1 MWVVIVVVVVVVLVV
16 LWAILSYNG
25 LVRSR
30 SRVDQSW
37 SGIDV
42 QLRRRYDLIP
52 NLVETV
58 KGYAKH
64 ERETLEAVMA
74 ARQQGLEARDPV
86 AAGAAQGALTGALG
100 RLFAV
105 AEAYPEL
112 KADRVFLELQE
123 ELTATE
129 DKIAYARQFYNDAV
143 QTYDVKRQSFPATLV
158 ARMAGGRF
166 PARPYFEIGEPEA
179 RGPVQVRF

>member
-1 MWVVIVVVVVVVLVV
+1 MWVVIVLVVVVVLVV
-16 LWAILSYNG
+16 LWAITSYNG
-25 LVRSR
+25 LIRSR
-30 SRVDQSW
+30 SRVDQAW

-52 NLVETV
+52 NLVETT
-58 KGYAKH
+58 KGYAAH

-74 ARQQGLEARDPV
+74 ARQRGLQAHDAAE
-86 AAGAAQGALTGALG
+86 AGAAQGALTAALG

-105 AEAYPEL
+105 AEAYPDL
-112 KADRVFLELQE
+112 KADGVFRELQE

-143 QTYDVKRQSFPATLV
+143 QTYDVKRQSFPAALV
-158 ARMAGGRF
+158 AKLAGGRF
-166 PARPYFEIGEPEA
+166 PPRPYFEIGEPEA
-179 RGPVQVRF
+179 RGPVQVQF